1 MSEADRTRKWRE
13 KRKSEGKKSF
23 TILLSEEA
31 QRIIKAEKEAT
42 GDNYSTIIE
51 RALKS
56 IKGPGYHRGIKF
68 RPVSAL
74 KSPPVTEVVA
84 SDNAVPKSN
93 PILIDD
99 LQNYEFLDTKAMPGL
114 GAGRKENVLS
124 RLVRSKFPG
133 KKGWFK

>member
-13 KRKSEGKKSF
+13 KRRAEGKKSF

-31 QRIIKAEKEAT
+31 QQIIKAEKETT
-42 GDNYSTIIE
+42 GENYSAIIE

-56 IKGPGYHRGIKF
+56 IKGSGYHRGFKF
-68 RPVSAL
+68 RPVSSL
-74 KSPPVTEVVA
+74 KPPPVIEDVTSNNTGV
-84 SDNAVPKSN
+84 KSS

-99 LQNYEFLDTKAMPGL
+99 LQNYELIDAKTMPGL
-114 GAGRKENVLS
+114 GLGKKENVLS

>member
-13 KRKSEGKKSF
+13 KRKAEGKKSF

-31 QRIIKAEKEAT
+31 QRIIKAEKETT
-42 GDNYSTIIE
+42 GENYSAIIE

-56 IKGPGYHRGIKF
+56 IKGPGYHRGFKF
-68 RPVSAL
+68 RPVSSL
-74 KSPPVTEVVA
+74 KPSSAIEDVTSNHTGV
-84 SDNAVPKSN
+84 KSS

-99 LQNYEFLDTKAMPGL
+99 LQNYESIDTKTMSGL
-114 GAGRKENVLS
+114 GLGKKENVLS